1 MFIEQIERLRCT
13 SSHEETW
20 LIATFIDVAD
30 RFIKKG
36 KLGCYLCHR
45 EFLIENG
52 VAIFVNTQ
60 SGESNVAGHKAQGS
74 EGVDGAISGLVD
86 TATAGLV
93 DASMD
98 ELVDRTT
105 VGSVDRTRVGSV
117 NRTTAE
123 PVDADFQKVVSDV
136 GAMGVA
142 AFLNIS
148 ERSTAVL
155 FGSWSEFSNQL
166 TDILPTKV
174 FAINPILPDGRSFD
188 VTASFNDQMVND
200 LTVKESEDV
209 SILFSSISERI
220 PLAQGSVG
228 GVALDSANA
237 SQAMVEDAVR
247 ILIPGGRMIA
257 PVSISVPPQI
267 SQLAK
272 DDNFWI
278 GEKHRELITLSR

>member
-52 VAIFVNTQ
+52 VAIFVNTE

-86 TATAGLV
+86 TARAGLV
-93 DASMD
+93 DPTMA
-98 ELVDRTT
+98 EL
-105 VGSVDRTRVGSV
+105 VDRTRVGSV
-117 NRTTAE
+117 NSTTAE

-166 TDILPTKV
+166 TEILPTKV
-174 FAINPILPDGRSFD
+174 FAVNPILPDGRSFD
-188 VTASFNDQMVND
+188 VKASFNDQMVNDQMVND

-220 PLAQGSVG
+220 PLALGSVG
-228 GVALDSANA
+228 GVALDRANA
-237 SQAMVEDAVR
+237 SQAMVDDAVR

-257 PVSISVPPQI
+257 PVSIPIPPQV

>member
-52 VAIFVNTQ
+52 VAIFVNTE

-86 TATAGLV
+86 TARAGLV
-93 DASMD
+93 DPTMA
-98 ELVDRTT
+98 ELVD
-105 VGSVDRTRVGSV
+105 
-117 NRTTAE
+117 RTTAE

-188 VTASFNDQMVND
+188 VKASFNDQMVND

-237 SQAMVEDAVR
+237 SQAIVEDAVR
-247 ILIPGGRMIA
+247 ILVPGGRMVA

-272 DDNFWI
+272 DENFWI